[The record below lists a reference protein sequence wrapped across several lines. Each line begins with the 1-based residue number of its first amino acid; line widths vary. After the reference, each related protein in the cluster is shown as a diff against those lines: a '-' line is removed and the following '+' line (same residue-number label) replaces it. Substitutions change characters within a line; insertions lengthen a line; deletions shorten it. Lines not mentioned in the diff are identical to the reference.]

1 MGNILK
7 HKIDKD
13 FTVVSNQLLRA
24 KLSTRA
30 TGLFLQIIS
39 LPEGWNFSIKG
50 LSQLFTDKEYSIKA
64 GIDELVEAGFLIWER
79 HKGPDG
85 RYVVT
90 VTTMYP
96 DQEKT
101 NNDKQCQSVESQSTK
116 EPYGKNPCGYNPC
129 GNDPY
134 GSNQGNIIYNNKE
147 LNNKELNNKLGT
159 EESAPEIAQP
169 SKEIVKKQ
177 STDEAAKAYYETI
190 KMLKLPVRNHNNVR
204 AKINQLKQE
213 LGEEDSLK
221 YLQFII
227 NIYPTLPDDGFKP
240 RILEALD
247 IYSKRVAIGSWVTNL
262 RDKQSGGI
270 AGW

>member
-13 FTVVSNQLLRA
+13 FTIISNELMRTRMSA
-24 KLSTRA
+24 KA
-30 TGLFLQIIS
+30 KGLFLQIAS
-39 LPEGWNFSIKG
+39 LPEGWNFSIAG
-50 LSQLFTDKEYSIKA
+50 LSKLLTDKEHSIKS
-64 GIDELVEAGFLIWER
+64 GIDELVGAGFLAWER
-79 HKGPDG
+79 YKGQDG
-85 RYVVT
+85 RYAVM

-96 DQEKT
+96 SSQQINSNQGEPYKNRPRG
-101 NNDKQCQSVESQSTK
+101 NNPYGKI
-116 EPYGKNPCGYNPC
+116 PYGKNP
-129 GNDPY
+129 
-134 GSNQGNIIYNNKE
+134 GNIIYSNKE

-169 SKEIVKKQ
+169 SKEIVKKKP
-177 STDEAAKAYYETI
+177 TDEVAKAYYETI
-190 KMLKLPVRNHNNVR
+190 KTLKLPVRNHNNVR
-204 AKINQLKQE
+204 SKINQLKQE

-227 NIYPTLPDDGFKP
+227 DIYPTLPDDGFKP

-247 IYSKRVAIGSWVTNL
+247 IYAKRMAIGSWVTTMQS
-262 RDKQSGGI
+262 RQSGGI

>member
-24 KLSTRA
+24 RLSTRA

-64 GIDELVEAGFLIWER
+64 GVDELVEAGFLTWER
-79 HKGPDG
+79 YKGSDG
-85 RYVVT
+85 RYAVT

-96 DQEKT
+96 QEQKT
-101 NNDKQCQSVESQSTK
+101 NNNNESQSRK
-116 EPYGKNPCGYNPC
+116 APYGKNPCGYNPC

-147 LNNKELNNKLGT
+147 LNNKELNNKLGS
-159 EESAPEIAQP
+159 EESAPEITQP
-169 SKEIVKKQ
+169 SKEIVKKKA
-177 STDEAAKAYYETI
+177 TDEVAKTYYETI
-190 KMLKLPVRNHNNVR
+190 KTLKLPVRNHNNVR
-204 AKINQLKQE
+204 SKINQLKQE
-213 LGEEDSLK
+213 LGQEDSLK

-227 NIYPTLPDDGFKP
+227 DIYPTLPDDGFKP

-262 RDKQSGGI
+262 QNKQSGGI

>member
-24 KLSTRA
+24 RLSTRA

-64 GIDELVEAGFLIWER
+64 GVDELVEAGFLTWER
-79 HKGPDG
+79 YKGSDG
-85 RYVVT
+85 RYAVT

-96 DQEKT
+96 QEQKT
-101 NNDKQCQSVESQSTK
+101 NNNNESQSWK
-116 EPYGKNPCGYNPC
+116 KPYGKNPCGENPC
-129 GNDPY
+129 GKYPY
-134 GSNQGNIIYNNKE
+134 GSNQSNIIYNNKE
-147 LNNKELNNKLGT
+147 LNNKELNNNLGA

-177 STDEAAKAYYETI
+177 STDEVAKAYYETI
-190 KMLKLPVRNHNNVR
+190 KTLKLPVRNHNNVR
-204 AKINQLKQE
+204 TKINQLKQE

>member
-24 KLSTRA
+24 RLSTRA

-64 GIDELVEAGFLIWER
+64 GVDELIEAGFLTWER
-79 HKGPDG
+79 YKGSDG
-85 RYVVT
+85 RYAVT

-96 DQEKT
+96 QEQKT
-101 NNDKQCQSVESQSTK
+101 NNNNESQSRNA
-116 EPYGKNPCGYNPC
+116 PYGKNPCGYNPC

-134 GSNQGNIIYNNKE
+134 GSNQGNIIYSNKE

-169 SKEIVKKQ
+169 AKEIVKKQ
-177 STDEAAKAYYETI
+177 PTDEIAKTYYETI
-190 KMLKLPVRNHNNVR
+190 KVLKLPVRNHNNVR
-204 AKINQLKQE
+204 TKINQLKQE

-227 NIYPTLPDDGFKP
+227 DIYPTLPDDGFKP

-262 RDKQSGGI
+262 QNKQSSGI

>member
-24 KLSTRA
+24 RLSTRA

-64 GIDELVEAGFLIWER
+64 GVDELVEAGFLTWER
-79 HKGPDG
+79 YKGSDG
-85 RYVVT
+85 RYAVT

-96 DQEKT
+96 QEQKT
-101 NNDKQCQSVESQSTK
+101 NNNNESQSRNA
-116 EPYGKNPCGYNPC
+116 PYGKNPCGNNPC

-134 GSNQGNIIYNNKE
+134 GSNQGNIIYSNKE

-169 SKEIVKKQ
+169 AKEIVKKQ
-177 STDEAAKAYYETI
+177 PTDEIAKTYYETI
-190 KMLKLPVRNHNNVR
+190 KVLKLPVRNHNNVR
-204 AKINQLKQE
+204 TKINQLKQE
-213 LGEEDSLK
+213 LGKEDSLK

-227 NIYPTLPDDGFKP
+227 DIYPTLPDDGFKP

-262 RDKQSGGI
+262 QNKQSGGI